1 MTINRTL
8 TLAAVAAIILV
19 IGSLSAQAQ
28 IRYRVAGG
36 LSTAWIINDNPATD
50 RIVPATDSL
59 EYFGGGF
66 DGMQVGFGIRFWADL
81 DKQKTFRVPI
91 GIDYYN
97 FEGAQT
103 QTSSTNSIA
112 IRHNMDVI
120 ATTIGFEA
128 ALIEFPFAFAR
139 MYAGIEARPTF
150 FSASNVDVRLVTKS
164 TDTTIVVEQSY
175 SNKESQF
182 RLGALGRL
190 GIEGELIY
198 PVFVNTS
205 VGVGAL
211 NLIGRDTTPVSEGG
225 NGELMTPGKLDEIDE
240 GMLLYVNVTFMIQ
253 VRL

>member
-1 MTINRTL
+1 MNRTM
-8 TLAAVAAIILV
+8 TLSTVIAILLIA
-19 IGSLSAQAQ
+19 GTLSTQAQ

-36 LSTAWIINDNPATD
+36 LSTAWIINENPATD

-66 DGMQVGFGIRFWADL
+66 DGMQVGYGIRFWADL

-91 GIDYYN
+91 GIDYYQ

-103 QTSSTNSIA
+103 QSSSTSSIA
-112 IRHNMDVI
+112 MRHEMDVI
-120 ATTIGFEA
+120 ATSIGFEA

-150 FSASNVDVRLVTKS
+150 FSASTVDVRLVTKS
-164 TDTTIVVEQSY
+164 TDTTIVDERTF
-175 SNKESQF
+175 SNKPSQF
-182 RLGALGRL
+182 RLGALGRF

-211 NLIGRDTTPVSEGG
+211 NLIGRDTTPVSDGG
-225 NGELMTPGKLDEIDE
+225 NGELMTPGRLDETDE